1 MIELCLS
8 SHAIKFSWSEI
19 RNVAFERGFKIQHMS
34 VTSHICVLIVS
45 LYRQN
50 GNESFSKA
58 KRMSE
63 TLELEISKSLS
74 RFGFKLYQIVK
85 IDHQIVKID
94 LIFIFMLVLRKFIT
108 HKRNVWEPSRVVL
121 YFVIF
126 IEKFTFFMT
135 TNAKY
140 HFNENVIP

>member
-19 RNVAFERGFKIQHMS
+19 WNVAFERGFKIQHMS

-45 LYRQN
+45 LYHVKMGTNASLN
-50 GNESFSKA
+50 GCQKLLNWKYQKVSRSISNYTK
-58 KRMSE
+58 S
-63 TLELEISKSLS
+63 SKSITSGLQPFDIHIHVS
-74 RFGFKLYQIVK
+74 VTN
-85 IDHQIVKID
+85 
-94 LIFIFMLVLRKFIT
+94 KFIT
-108 HKRNVWEPSRVVL
+108 HKRNVWDPSRVVP
-121 YFVIF
+121 YFLIF
-126 IEKFTFFMT
+126 IEKFTFFTT

>member
-19 RNVAFERGFKIQHMS
+19 WNVAFERGFKIQHMS

-45 LYRQN
+45 FYRHN
-50 GNESFSKA
+50 GNECFS

-63 TLELEISKSLS
+63 TLELEISKVS
-74 RFGFKLYQIVK
+74 RPISNYTKSSKSITSGLQPFDIHIHVS
-85 IDHQIVKID
+85 VTN
-94 LIFIFMLVLRKFIT
+94 KFIT
-108 HKRNVWEPSRVVL
+108 HKTNVWDPSRAEL
-121 YFVIF
+121 HFLIF
-126 IEKFTFFMT
+126 IGKFTFFMA

-140 HFNENVIP
+140 HFNKNETP